1 MILTFRLFIIYNQ
14 ITLFRAYT
22 YHIKI
27 KYYLAICAQSHL
39 LVLQLRLQ
47 LFVILDLPARLH
59 KVLLNTV
66 VPVFANGEHTG
77 LSAHVSQVS
86 AIELLANLSQSLEI
100 NVSLCCNGFRM
111 DFQDF
116 LTSCFIRQWNLDLS
130 VESSRSKQCRI
141 QNIRP
146 VCCHNHLNSAKL
158 VESIKLVQQLHQS
171 SLHLSVCRITLTE
184 PPASNRVDFVHEDDA
199 GFVIS
204 CIAEHFSNNSRRLSN
219 VFVDNC

>member
-1 MILTFRLFIIYNQ
+1 M
-14 ITLFRAYT
+14 
-22 YHIKI
+22 
-27 KYYLAICAQSHL
+27 AICAQSHL

-47 LFVILDLPARLH
+47 LFVIFDFPARLH

-66 VPVFANGEHTG
+66 VSVLANGEHTR
-77 LSAHVSQVS
+77 LSADVSQVCP
-86 AIELLANLSQSLEI
+86 IELLANLSQGLEI
-100 NVSLCCNGFRM
+100 YVSLSCDGFRM

-130 VESSRSKQCRI
+130 VEPSRSKQCRI

-146 VCCHNHLNSAKL
+146 VCRHNHLNSAKL

-184 PPASNRVDFVHEDDA
+184 PPASNRVDFVHKDDA

-204 CIAEHFSNNSRRLSN
+204 CITEHLSNNSCRLSN